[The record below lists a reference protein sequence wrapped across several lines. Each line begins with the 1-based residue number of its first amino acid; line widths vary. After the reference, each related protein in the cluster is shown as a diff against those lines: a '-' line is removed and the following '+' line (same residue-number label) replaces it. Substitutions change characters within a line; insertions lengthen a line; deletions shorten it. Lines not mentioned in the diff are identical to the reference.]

1 MGRSFVS
8 IRQGVKGMTER
19 WTRSPRA
26 CRQEDQG
33 HVEHIA
39 TSARKHSSEAF
50 YGCNDPL
57 EAAIFSALVEIARQR
72 AERSCEGEEAP
83 GVDP

>member
-8 IRQGVKGMTER
+8 IRQEVKGMTER
-19 WTRSPRA
+19 WTRSRRA

-33 HVEHIA
+33 HAEHIA

-57 EAAIFSALVEIARQR
+57 EAATFSVLVEILKRQER
-72 AERSCEGEEAP
+72 LEAERNGD
-83 GVDP
+83 VDS